1 MKGGLKIAKWG
12 SCDYQQLKRLR
23 DKVEKFSKVDLDA
36 FCIEISRELAY
47 RLIAKTRRRT
57 PTDTGALRRGWT
69 NGQSTSPKAFAS
81 TIPVIKAGNEYRIDI
96 TNVVDYAASVE
107 FGHRQTPGR
116 FVPAIGKKL
125 KKGWVKG
132 RFMLTISEN
141 ELRGEADKI
150 IEQKLMQ
157 VLSEVF
163 K

>member
-1 MKGGLKIAKWG
+1 MAKWG
-12 SCDYQQLKRLR
+12 SCDYKQLKMLR

-47 RLIAKTRRRT
+47 RLLSKTIRRT
-57 PTDTGALRRGWT
+57 PVDTGALRRGWT

-81 TIPVIKAGNEYRIDI
+81 TLPIIKAGNEYRIEI
-96 TNVVDYAASVE
+96 TNLVKYVKFIEY
-107 FGHRQTPGR
+107 GHRTR
-116 FVPAIGKKL
+116 NHN
-125 KKGWVKG
+125 GWVNG

-150 IEQKLMQ
+150 IERKLMQ
-157 VLSEVF
+157 VLNEVF

>member
-1 MKGGLKIAKWG
+1 MGKWG
-12 SCDYQQLKRLR
+12 SCDYQQLKKLR

-47 RLIAKTRRRT
+47 RLLSKTIRRT
-57 PTDTGALRRGWT
+57 PVDTGALRRGWT

-81 TIPVIKAGNEYRIDI
+81 TLPIIKAGNEYRIEI
-96 TNVVDYAASVE
+96 TNLVDYALFIE
-107 FGHRQTPGR
+107 YGHRTR
-116 FVPAIGKKL
+116 NHN
-125 KKGWVKG
+125 GWVNG

-150 IEQKLMQ
+150 IERKLMQ

>member
-47 RLIAKTRRRT
+47 RLLSKTIRRT
-57 PTDTGALRRGWT
+57 PVDTGALRRGWT

-81 TIPVIKAGNEYRIDI
+81 TLPIIKAGNEYRIEI
-96 TNVVDYAASVE
+96 TNLVDYALFIE
-107 FGHRQTPGR
+107 YGHRTR
-116 FVPAIGKKL
+116 NHN
-125 KKGWVKG
+125 GWVNG

-150 IEQKLMQ
+150 IERKLMQ